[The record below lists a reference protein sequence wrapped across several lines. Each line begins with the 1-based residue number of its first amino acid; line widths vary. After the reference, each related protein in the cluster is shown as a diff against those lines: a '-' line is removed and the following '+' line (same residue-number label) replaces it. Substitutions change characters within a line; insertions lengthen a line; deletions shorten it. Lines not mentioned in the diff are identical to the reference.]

1 MAAATGSSRRRAS
14 CSGRRGSATS
24 RCRMSRGRRA
34 SPRRRCTTT
43 SRTSPTCTRRSRS
56 RGSQSIH
63 EAMDV
68 AANEGGTLEE
78 RLVRLA
84 VVGFERLET
93 DVYAPHL
100 HAHEH
105 LDDAHH
111 QQLHK
116 AMDELQE
123 PVIRCF
129 AEAGPADA
137 RAVAPK
143 AASELLGG
151 VLFSLIFAPGEGV
164 TTARCPRTGSSGPRW
179 RSGCS
184 SAATGRSRG
193 ARTSRPEDAGC
204 RIATATRPGSGVQ
217 ARSAWSASSAS
228 SSAGT

>member
-1 MAAATGSSRRRAS
+1 MADVARAAGVTKAALYYHFTDKSDLY
-14 CSGRRGSATS
+14 
-24 RCRMSRGRRA
+24 
-34 SPRRRCTTT
+34 TTVALA
-43 SRTSPTCTRRSRS
+43 RIA
-56 RGSQSIH
+56 SIH
-63 EAMDV
+63 EAMEA

-78 RLVRLA
+78 RLLRLA
-84 VVGFERLET
+84 IVGFERLES

-105 LDDAHH
+105 LDEAHH

-137 RAVAPK
+137 RLSPK

-151 VLFSLIFAPGEGV
+151 VLFSLIFAPGRRAP
-164 TTARCPRTGSSGPRW
+164 TARCRRTASSGPRW

-193 ARTSRPEDAGC
+193 ARTSRPEEAGC
-204 RIATATRPGSGVQ
+204 RVATAIDALGIAAFRPGRPGRRRR
-217 ARSAWSASSAS
+217 A

>member
-1 MAAATGSSRRRAS
+1 VSTPSTKLVRGARRHPLLAKAARREGRGGGRSRIIAAASELFGAKGFSDVSMQDVARAS
-14 CSGRRGSATS
+14 GVTKAALYYHFTDKSDLY
-24 RCRMSRGRRA
+24 
-34 SPRRRCTTT
+34 TTVALA
-43 SRTSPTCTRRSRS
+43 RID
-56 RGSQSIH
+56 SIH
-63 EAMDV
+63 EAMDA

-105 LDDAHH
+105 LDEAHH

-123 PVIRCF
+123 PVIRTF

-137 RAVAPK
+137 RLSAK

-151 VLFSLIFAPGEGV
+151 VLFSLVFAPDVG
-164 TTARCPRTGSSGPRW
+164 
-179 RSGCS
+179 
-184 SAATGRSRG
+184 
-193 ARTSRPEDAGC
+193 
-204 RIATATRPGSGVQ
+204 
-217 ARSAWSASSAS
+217 SASELPKDRIERATLAIRLFLGGYWSLARGEDQQ
-228 SSAGT
+228 A

>member
-1 MAAATGSSRRRAS
+1 MADVARAAGVTKAALYYHFTDKSDLY
-14 CSGRRGSATS
+14 
-24 RCRMSRGRRA
+24 
-34 SPRRRCTTT
+34 TTVALA
-43 SRTSPTCTRRSRS
+43 RIE
-56 RGSQSIH
+56 SIH
-63 EAMDV
+63 EAMDA

-105 LDDAHH
+105 LDEAHH

-137 RAVAPK
+137 RLSPK

-151 VLFSLIFAPGEGV
+151 VLFSLIFAPGRRRRR
-164 TTARCPRTGSSGPRW
+164 ARCPRTGSSGPRS

-184 SAATGRSRG
+184 SAATGRSRE
-193 ARTSRPEDAGC
+193 ARTS
-204 RIATATRPGSGVQ
+204 
-217 ARSAWSASSAS
+217 SA
-228 SSAGT
+228 

>member
-1 MAAATGSSRRRAS
+1 MADVARAAGVTKAALYYHFTDKSDLY
-14 CSGRRGSATS
+14 
-24 RCRMSRGRRA
+24 
-34 SPRRRCTTT
+34 TTVALA
-43 SRTSPTCTRRSRS
+43 RIA
-56 RGSQSIH
+56 SIH
-63 EAMDV
+63 EAMEE

-84 VVGFERLET
+84 IVGFERLES

-105 LDDAHH
+105 LDEAHH

-137 RAVAPK
+137 QLSPK

-151 VLFSLIFAPGEGV
+151 VLFSLIFAPGRRAA
-164 TTARCPRTGSSGPRW
+164 TARCRRTASSGRRW

-193 ARTSRPEDAGC
+193 ARTSRPEEAGC
-204 RIATATRPGSGVQ
+204 RVATAITRPGSSVQ
-217 ARSAWSASSAS
+217 AWSAWSSASASSA
-228 SSAGT
+228 GT